1 MRQIS
6 ISTLKKQDMSTKHL
20 IVLVIIGLCVVSCQ
34 NHPTQVKVN
43 NQEVAMAPF
52 ENIDVGGEF
61 TIIYTQ
67 GDGYSVRVE
76 GDEKQLKA
84 LIINSESNTLS
95 IYPND
100 KLNDKSFIKNAMT
113 NLKDVKI
120 HVKSPTLEKLEFG
133 GSGAFLIPNPLKVS
147 NLHIDKTGSGNL
159 LIAGITCQGLFL
171 DILGSG
177 DVEIAGINASS
188 IETDKS
194 GSGNLI
200 LAGTAVNHH
209 EEIMG
214 SGKVDISGLR

>member
-1 MRQIS
+1 MNKTI
-6 ISTLKKQDMSTKHL
+6 LKKQDMNTKHL
-20 IVLVIIGLCVVSCQ
+20 IILVIIGFCVVSCR

-52 ENIDVGGEF
+52 ENIDAGGEF

-76 GDEKQLKA
+76 GDEKQVKA
-84 LIINSESNTLS
+84 LIINAESNTLS

-100 KLNDKSFIKNAMT
+100 KLNDKSFIKNAIT

-120 HVKSPTLEKLEFG
+120 HVKSPTLKELELY

-147 NLHIDKTGSGNL
+147 NLHVDKTGSGNL
-159 LIAGITCQGLFL
+159 LIAGITCQDLFL

-177 DVEIAGINASS
+177 NVEIAGINASS

-200 LAGTAVNHH
+200 LAGTAVKHH

-214 SGKVDISGLR
+214 SGKVDISGLH

>member
-1 MRQIS
+1 MN
-6 ISTLKKQDMSTKHL
+6 TKHL
-20 IVLVIIGLCVVSCQ
+20 IILVLIGLCVVSCR

-52 ENIDVGGEF
+52 ENIDAGGEF

-76 GDEKQLKA
+76 GDEKQVKA
-84 LIINSESNTLS
+84 LIINAESNTLS

-100 KLNDKSFIKNAMT
+100 KLNDKSFIKNAIT

-120 HVKSPTLEKLEFG
+120 HVKSPTLKELELY

-147 NLHIDKTGSGNL
+147 NLHVDKTGSGNL
-159 LIAGITCQGLFL
+159 LIAGITCQDLFL

-177 DVEIAGINASS
+177 NVEIAGINASS

-200 LAGTAVNHH
+200 LAGTAVKHH

-214 SGKVDISGLR
+214 SGKVDISGLH

>member
-1 MRQIS
+1 MN
-6 ISTLKKQDMSTKHL
+6 TKHL
-20 IVLVIIGLCVVSCQ
+20 IILVLIGLCVVSCW

-52 ENIDVGGEF
+52 ENIDAGGEF

-76 GDEKQLKA
+76 GDEKQVKA
-84 LIINSESNTLS
+84 LIINAESNTLS

-113 NLKDVKI
+113 NLKDVRI

-133 GSGAFLIPNPLKVS
+133 GSGAFLIPNELTVN
-147 NLHIDKTGSGNL
+147 NLSINKTGSGNL
-159 LIAGITCQGLFL
+159 LVAGITCQDLIL

-177 DVEIAGINASS
+177 NVEIAGINASS

-194 GSGNLI
+194 GSGNLV
-200 LAGTAVNHH
+200 LAGTAINHH

-214 SGKVDISGLR
+214 SGKVDISGLH

>member
-1 MRQIS
+1 MN
-6 ISTLKKQDMSTKHL
+6 TKHL
-20 IVLVIIGLCVVSCQ
+20 IILVLIGLCVVSCR

-43 NQEVAMAPF
+43 NQEVAMDPF
-52 ENIDVGGEF
+52 ENIDAGGEF

-76 GDEKQLKA
+76 GDEKQVKA
-84 LIINSESNTLS
+84 LIINAESNTLS

-100 KLNDKSFIKNAMT
+100 KLNDKSFIKNAIT

-120 HVKSPTLEKLEFG
+120 HVKSPTLKELELY

-147 NLHIDKTGSGNL
+147 NLHVDKTGSGNL
-159 LIAGITCQGLFL
+159 LIAGITCQDLFL

-177 DVEIAGINASS
+177 NVEIAGINASS

-200 LAGTAVNHH
+200 LAGTAVKHH

-214 SGKVDISGLR
+214 SGKVDLSGLH

>member
-1 MRQIS
+1 MNKTI
-6 ISTLKKQDMSTKHL
+6 LKKQDMNTKHL
-20 IVLVIIGLCVVSCQ
+20 IILVIIGFCVVSCR

-43 NQEVAMAPF
+43 NQEVTMAPF
-52 ENIDVGGEF
+52 ENIDAGGEF

-76 GDEKQLKA
+76 GDEKQVKA
-84 LIINSESNTLS
+84 LIINAENNTLS

-100 KLNDKSFIKNAMT
+100 KLNDKSFIKNAIT

-120 HVKSPTLEKLEFG
+120 HVKSPTLKELELC

-147 NLHIDKTGSGNL
+147 NLHVDKTGSGNL
-159 LIAGITCQGLFL
+159 LIAGITCQDLFL

-177 DVEIAGINASS
+177 NVEIAGINASS

-200 LAGTAVNHH
+200 LAGTAVKHH

-214 SGKVDISGLR
+214 SGKVDLSGLH